1 MLRKKR
7 YASLHPEP
15 LKHFLAGISLPLLFS
30 RLIWEGN
37 VPVACLDKKK
47 IPLTSVEYLKQNC
60 LCFPKAVEPVG
71 WMDAD
76 AWAPLPCSWSWRCWH
91 KGSWTKQTVHHDKS
105 IAAEFR
111 LCALS
116 LGGFWC
122 VRAMPPALSDRCEH
136 GGRAEIVAGSIFWLE
151 EMKISCVWSLRLL
164 SHTFRCRCV
173 KYVSFYWCLSMDRS
187 SASFTCH

>member
-1 MLRKKR
+1 MLRKKH

-15 LKHFLAGISLPLLFS
+15 LNHLLAGISLPLLFS

-37 VPVACLDKKK
+37 VPVACLDEKKV
-47 IPLTSVEYLKQNC
+47 PLTSVEYLKWIC

-76 AWAPLPCSWSWRCWH
+76 AWAPLPCSWSWQCWH
-91 KGSWTKQTVHHDKS
+91 KGSWKKQTVHHDKS

-116 LGGFWC
+116 WVVFGVSVQC
-122 VRAMPPALSDRCEH
+122 HQRCLI
-136 GGRAEIVAGSIFWLE
+136 G
-151 EMKISCVWSLRLL
+151 
-164 SHTFRCRCV
+164 
-173 KYVSFYWCLSMDRS
+173 VSMVGEQNLWQEAS
-187 SASFTCH
+187 SG